1 MSMSSQPSWLRT
13 ATQSSFQKSRLLR
26 KIFPLIKTHLVIE
39 GENMLDTNTK
49 LIEGKSDAGIYDD
62 GTSYSVVVNGN
73 QNDSFGRDIEAARKY
88 LKEQAGRDA

>member
-1 MSMSSQPSWLRT
+1 
-13 ATQSSFQKSRLLR
+13 
-26 KIFPLIKTHLVIE
+26 
-39 GENMLDTNTK
+39 MLDTNTK